1 MKTFE
6 KLILCCIWICIAIVM
21 VLIKDQIDLNQK
33 IEEQT
38 VEIPVPLLKDNERK
52 IVLDEVAAVN
62 FICENISILDE
73 ADLQFYEDGTVE
85 LSVSVTQVMI
95 DEVKESVNSDIVEL
109 VLPVLKGTEI
119 SCKAELNSDL
129 IHVKS
134 CQAGVISVPDSLMAI
149 MNERVNE
156 MWSNLIESRRISEIE
171 VREEGILVTLQQE

>member
-6 KLILCCIWICIAIVM
+6 KMILCCIWICIAIVM

-33 IEEQT
+33 IEEQSIET
-38 VEIPVPLLKDNERK
+38 PAPLIKENVIK

-85 LSVSVTQVMI
+85 LSVSVTQMMI
-95 DEVKESVNSDIVEL
+95 DEVKKRVDSEVVDL

-119 SCKAELNSDL
+119 SCRAELSSAL
-129 IHVKS
+129 IDVKG
-134 CQAGVISVPDSLMAI
+134 CQAGAISVPDSLMSI
-149 MNERVNE
+149 MNEKVNE
-156 MWSNLIESRRISEIE
+156 MWINLVESRGISEIE